1 MFSGLSNYL
10 KKILPKRL
18 FYRALLIVAI
28 PVLVLQLVI
37 TIVFFDSL
45 WIKTNKGM
53 TRTLVNEISTFIEA
67 YESEQE
73 NKQELLDLFSIF
85 LDLNIEFTNNEKLQN
100 TDTERWF
107 SPIDRTL
114 RRELKSK
121 FGLNEYWFDTTSYK
135 ELIDLRIKYED
146 GYFKFLVPKDRVAS
160 SSARIFALWITVPA
174 IIMVIISLIF
184 LKNQTRPITNL
195 ARAAERFGKGENIE
209 EFKPSGAL
217 EIRQAGHEFDKM
229 RKRIERHINQRTEM
243 LSGISHDLRTP
254 LTRMKLQLAFI
265 KDKETVNKLTEDI
278 NEMEK
283 MLNEYLQFTSSSY
296 VEKDEMFNLSELISE
311 VIEKYN
317 NENISQNLFN
327 GVNNAFAEKAGDGV
341 NILTKEVDTLPNIA
355 KNYSEEN
362 VSWVAVGDE
371 NYGEGSSREHA
382 AMEPR
387 FRGCKV
393 VLVKSFARIHEANLK
408 KQGILPLVFEDKND
422 YEKIEQFDKM
432 TIGSLKDI
440 AVDTPVEII
449 LEKENGE
456 TETIEANHSLSED
469 QIAWFFAGS
478 ALNYIK
484 SK

>member
-67 YESEQE
+67 YGSEQE

-195 ARAAERFGKGENIE
+195 CLLYTS
-209 EFKPSGAL
+209 PSP
-217 EIRQAGHEFDKM
+217 R
-229 RKRIERHINQRTEM
+229 
-243 LSGISHDLRTP
+243 
-254 LTRMKLQLAFI
+254 
-265 KDKETVNKLTEDI
+265 
-278 NEMEK
+278 
-283 MLNEYLQFTSSSY
+283 
-296 VEKDEMFNLSELISE
+296 DE
-311 VIEKYN
+311 
-317 NENISQNLFN
+317 
-327 GVNNAFAEKAGDGV
+327 
-341 NILTKEVDTLPNIA
+341 
-355 KNYSEEN
+355 
-362 VSWVAVGDE
+362 
-371 NYGEGSSREHA
+371 
-382 AMEPR
+382 
-387 FRGCKV
+387 
-393 VLVKSFARIHEANLK
+393 
-408 KQGILPLVFEDKND
+408 
-422 YEKIEQFDKM
+422 
-432 TIGSLKDI
+432 
-440 AVDTPVEII
+440 
-449 LEKENGE
+449 
-456 TETIEANHSLSED
+456 
-469 QIAWFFAGS
+469 
-478 ALNYIK
+478 
-484 SK
+484 